1 MPDRLTRRR
10 FLAGTAA
17 TAGLWATR
25 HLPLLRADRTLP
37 TAPVAVAKCPSYGP
51 DLVPCL
57 DRMFDQ
63 LGGLGRLVKGKTVA
77 VKVNLTGIPTLRLG
91 TLPAERAH
99 WVHPRVI
106 GAVAHLMDRAGARR
120 IRVLECP
127 WSSAAPLEE
136 TMIRAGWD
144 PGEILGAAPRIE
156 LVNVN
161 WLGDAK
167 EYRRFEVPDG
177 GLLFPS
183 YLLHPAF
190 HDCDT
195 FVSLAKLKDHITTGI
210 TLSMKNCFGNL
221 PTTVYGD
228 HVPEDAPLAVPN
240 SGRGAVFH
248 NGSRQPPRIAAPE
261 IDPGSPRHQ
270 GYRLPRVVVDV
281 CSARPIDLAVI
292 DGIETMG
299 GAEGPWGGGEACQP
313 GVLVAGTN
321 GVNADAVAAAVMGYD
336 PEAPGG
342 IPPFRDCDNFLEL
355 AERKGLGSRD
365 LEAIEVT
372 GTPVREARF
381 DFGPLIRSRTPHR
394 QLSTY
399 APEST
404 RQE

>member
-1 MPDRLTRRR
+1 MPHGLTRRR
-10 FLAGTAA
+10 FLAGSAA
-17 TAGLWATR
+17 AAGLWAAR
-25 HLPLLRADRTLP
+25 RVPLAGAAP
-37 TAPVAVAKCPSYGP
+37 TAPVAVAKCDAYGP
-51 DLVPCL
+51 ELVPSL

-63 LGGLGRLVKGKTVA
+63 LGGLGRLVKGRTVA
-77 VKVNLTGIPTLRLG
+77 VKVNLTGIPTVRLG
-91 TLPAERAH
+91 KLPAERAH

-106 GAVAHLMDRAGARR
+106 GAVAHLMERAGARR

-127 WSSAAPLEE
+127 WASAAPLEE
-136 TMIRAGWD
+136 TMLRAGWD
-144 PGEILGAAPRIE
+144 PGEILGAARRVE

-167 EYRRFEVPDG
+167 DYRRFDVPGG

-195 FVSLAKLKDHITTGI
+195 FVSLTKLKDHITAGI

-228 HVPEDAPLAVPN
+228 HVPEDAPLEVPN

-261 IDPGSPRHQ
+261 IDPGSPRYG
-270 GYRLPRVVVDV
+270 GYRIPRVVVDI
-281 CSARPIDLAVI
+281 CSARPIDLAIV
-292 DGIETMG
+292 DGIETMAG
-299 GAEGPWGGGEACQP
+299 SEGPWGGGEGCRP

-321 GVNADAVAAAVMGYD
+321 CVNTDAVAAAVMGYD
-336 PEAPGG
+336 PMAAGG
-342 IPPFRDCDNFLEL
+342 TPPFRDCDNFLEL
-355 AERKGLGSRD
+355 AEGKGLGSRD
-365 LEAIEVT
+365 LDAIEVA

-381 DFGPLIRSRTPHR
+381 DFAPFFRSRTRHR
-394 QLSTY
+394 QLSDH
-399 APEST
+399 ADGAQGS
-404 RQE
+404 